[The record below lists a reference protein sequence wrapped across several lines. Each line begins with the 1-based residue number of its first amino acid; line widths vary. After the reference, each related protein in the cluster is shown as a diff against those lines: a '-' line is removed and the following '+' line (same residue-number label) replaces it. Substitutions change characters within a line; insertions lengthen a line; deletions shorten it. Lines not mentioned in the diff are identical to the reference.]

1 MSTELESALE
11 SASTGFRNFYSVN
24 PPFGHVGIEVDEV
37 TGKLRYL
44 TLEPTLTAEEAQV
57 LREIKD
63 IIIERMDIPLSVLR
77 DEKAMDDYLKEQ
89 LQEAFKK
96 FKEVVAEES
105 EEKYIYYLKRDFLGY
120 GKVDLLIRDE
130 NIEDISCNGVDTP
143 IYIWHSRYESIPT
156 NVTFESAVELAA
168 IVTRLAYKSGQQIS
182 VSRPIMEGTLP
193 EGYRVHLTLEDVS
206 KRGSTFTIRKFK
218 PNPYTIIDLIKF
230 GTISPQIAAY
240 LWVLIENMC
249 SVMISGAT
257 GSGKTAL
264 LNSMCMFVMPEM
276 KVVTIEEVRELR
288 LHENWIPMVTRAS
301 FQPGVQEITLFE
313 LLKSALR
320 QRPDYIIVGEVRGE
334 EAYTLFQAIATGH
347 GGLCTTH
354 AHNVESA
361 IKRLMTRPMDI
372 PEMMLPLMNVFIQI
386 KRVKRGDQIMRR
398 AVTVAEIAE
407 GTQGEN
413 GLEIER
419 RFEWRT
425 EDDTFTYNPPSIIG
439 TDVFKLISEMKHIS
453 IEKLKEEQER
463 RETILRWMAKNNV
476 SSYDDVANVVR
487 SYYLTPDEV
496 YNNARMDIS

>member
-1 MSTELESALE
+1 M
-11 SASTGFRNFYSVN
+11 FRDFYSVN
-24 PPFGHVGIEVDEV
+24 PPFGHVGIEVDEA

-44 TLEPTLTAEEAQV
+44 TLEPTLTAEESQV
-57 LREIKD
+57 LGELRE

-77 DEKAMDDYLKEQ
+77 DEEAMDGYLKEQ
-89 LQEAFKK
+89 LQHAFKK
-96 FKEVVAEES
+96 FKKIVAEES

-130 NIEDISCNGVDTP
+130 NIEDISCNGADTP
-143 IYIWHSRYESIPT
+143 LYIWHSRYESIPT
-156 NVTFESAVELAA
+156 NVKFESEGELAS
-168 IVTRLAYKSGQQIS
+168 IVNRLAYKSGQQIS

-193 EGYRVHLTLEDVS
+193 EGYRVHLTLSEVS

-218 PNPYTIIDLIKF
+218 PNPYTIIDLINF

-249 SVMISGAT
+249 SVMISGSTA
-257 GSGKTAL
+257 SGKTAL
-264 LNSMCMFVMPEM
+264 LNSICMFVMPEM

-288 LHENWIPMVTRAS
+288 LHENWIPMVTRPS

-354 AHNVESA
+354 AHNVKSA

-386 KRVKRGDQIMRR
+386 RRVKRGDQIVRR

-407 GTQGEN
+407 GPPG
-413 GLEIER
+413 GDGPLIER
-419 RFEWRT
+419 RFEWRV
-425 EDDTFTYNPPSIIG
+425 EDDTFIYNPPSIIG
-439 TDVFKLISEMKHIS
+439 TDVFKLISENKHIPS
-453 IEKLKEEQER
+453 EKLKEEQDR

-496 YNNARMDIS
+496 YNNARMDVS

>member
-1 MSTELESALE
+1 M
-11 SASTGFRNFYSVN
+11 FREFYSVN
-24 PPFGHVGIEVDEV
+24 PPFGHVGIEVDEA

-44 TLEPTLTAEEAQV
+44 TLEPTLTAEEV
-57 LREIKD
+57 EVLEELREI
-63 IIIERMDIPLSVLR
+63 IIEKMDIPLSVLR
-77 DEKAMDDYLKEQ
+77 DEEAMDGYLKEQ
-89 LQEAFKK
+89 LQHAFKK
-96 FKEVVAEES
+96 FKEIVAEES

-120 GKVDLLIRDE
+120 GKIDLLIQDE
-130 NIEDISCNGVDTP
+130 NIEDISCNGADIP
-143 IYIWHSRYESIPT
+143 IYIWHSKYESIPT
-156 NVTFESAVELAA
+156 NVMFESERELNA

-193 EGYRVHLTLEDVS
+193 MGYRVHLTLGEVS

-218 PNPYTIIDLIKF
+218 PNPYTIIDLINF

-249 SVMISGAT
+249 SVMISGSTA
-257 GSGKTAL
+257 SGKTAL
-264 LNSMCMFVMPEM
+264 LNSICMFMMPEM

-288 LHENWIPMVTRAS
+288 LHENWIPMVTRPS

-354 AHNVESA
+354 AHNVKYA

-386 KRVKRGDQIMRR
+386 RRVKRGDQIVRR

-407 GTQGEN
+407 GHPGGDGPQ
-413 GLEIER
+413 IER
-419 RFEWRT
+419 RFEWRI
-425 EDDTFTYNPPSIIG
+425 EDDTFIYNPPSIIG
-439 TDVFKLISEMKHIS
+439 TDIFKLISENKHIS
-453 IEKLKEEQER
+453 PEKLKEEQDR
-463 RETILRWMAKNNV
+463 RETILRWMAKNKV

-487 SYYLTPDEV
+487 NYYLTPDEV
-496 YNNARMDIS
+496 YNNARMDVS